1 MWHIRIDK
9 LYSEVGGLISGAEV
23 VFRTPGGHEYK
34 AEGKL
39 TATGTSYFFYLPG
52 ERGELEVIHGDR
64 VIVEFEVL
72 AITDTPAQE
81 ATA

>member
-1 MWHIRIDK
+1 MWRIRIDK

-23 VFRTPGGHEYK
+23 VFRTPGGHEYM

-39 TATGTSYFFYLPG
+39 TAPGTSYFLTLPG

-64 VIVEFEVL
+64 VIVEFEVVE
-72 AITDTPAQE
+72 ITDTPAQE